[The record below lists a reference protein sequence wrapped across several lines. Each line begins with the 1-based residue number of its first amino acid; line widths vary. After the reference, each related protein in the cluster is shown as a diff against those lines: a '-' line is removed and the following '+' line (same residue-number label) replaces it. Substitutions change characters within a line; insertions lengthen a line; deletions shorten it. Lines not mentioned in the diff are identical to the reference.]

1 MKPKPQKRHPS
12 LIPLSHDHHH
22 GLVLAERLVRG
33 RATNPKSDWPEGA
46 VEQGARLVHFFATD
60 LQPHFEAEEAHLFP
74 LAARALAD
82 GEARAGALI
91 RDHETMRR
99 MVREIESDPAG
110 VTRDR
115 LRAFGEILR
124 AHIRSEERDFFP
136 RVQAE
141 CAPDELEALAAPLSD
156 AAAGAACSRR

>member
-1 MKPKPQKRHPS
+1 MNPKPLKRHPS
-12 LIPLSHDHHH
+12 VIPLSHDHHH

-33 RATNPKSDWPEGA
+33 RAANPKSDWPESA

-60 LQPHFEAEEAHLFP
+60 LEPHFEAEEAHLFP
-74 LAARALAD
+74 LAARVLAD
-82 GEARAGALI
+82 GEARTGALL
-91 RDHETMRR
+91 RDHEAMRR
-99 MVREIESDPAG
+99 MVREIESDPAS

-156 AAAGAACSRR
+156 AATGAACSRR